1 MRHKYYPRKRLILL
15 STYILWKLRIE
26 TVFSWESEMEYS
38 DSVQFLTIIII
49 IENVQPGSIMVE
61 YLHIIGVM
69 GDTKEKV
76 NNTINSHF

>member
-1 MRHKYYPRKRLILL
+1 
-15 STYILWKLRIE
+15 
-26 TVFSWESEMEYS
+26 MEYS

-76 NNTINSHF
+76 KYTINIYFEKQMILQFCYRFVIFTILL

>member
-1 MRHKYYPRKRLILL
+1 
-15 STYILWKLRIE
+15 
-26 TVFSWESEMEYS
+26 MEYS
-38 DSVQFLTIIII
+38 DSVQFLTTIII

-76 NNTINSHF
+76 NNTINIYF